1 MKWINTKVE
10 FTWDSKEKRY
20 KEIDVEGYHYSGPI
34 ADCGGF
40 CFVAG
45 TQVTMANNEWKAI
58 EDVVVGDI
66 VLSIDEDTK
75 EILESK
81 VTGIQSPK
89 HDDLVVIKMEN
100 DDFNVECTHD
110 HPFYV
115 QGKGWSSFK
124 PELTITRY
132 GDTFEEVA
140 QLESGDEIIVTSNHV
155 AQLESGDKILANPLL
170 DSLEVK
176 ELTDTTREEP
186 IDTYIIE
193 VENTHTFFA
202 NGLMTHNK
210 GPSLGAGEAV
220 MISGS
225 GNTITSQSQVSLN
238 VGDDVLSAKIL
249 GLPDTDVTSEYL
261 LWEYTGSDITT
272 QVTLATSSV
281 ESVGESSHSMWWSIQ
296 ADNGRSNPLSITTNH
311 TVLTWS
317 GSSYPNTG
325 SWYFEYAGDVVA
337 GMKFLSASMEVIDV
351 TSANWAS
358 SSTSQSFYRSDIEP
372 YDVYF
377 VDGILIHN

>member
-34 ADCGGF
+34 ADCGGGF
-40 CFVAG
+40 CFIAG

-58 EDVVVGDI
+58 EDVVVGDV
-66 VLSIDEDTK
+66 VLSIDENTRD
-75 EILESK
+75 IIESK
-81 VTGIQSPK
+81 VIGLQSPK
-89 HDDLVVIKMEN
+89 HDNLVEIKIEN

-115 QGKGWSSFK
+115 EGKGWSSFK

-140 QLESGDEIIVTSNHV
+140 QLEAGDEILVDPFTYTNKIEGVETS
-155 AQLESGDKILANPLL
+155 EL
-170 DSLEVK
+170 DFLEVK
-176 ELTDTTREEP
+176 ELTDTTHEKP

-193 VENTHTFFA
+193 VENTSTFFA

-210 GPSLGAGEAV
+210 GPSLGSGEAV

-225 GNTITSQSQVSLN
+225 GNTITSQSQASLS
-238 VGDDVLSAKIL
+238 VGDDVLSANIT
-249 GLPDTDVTSEYL
+249 GLPDTDVVSEYL

-272 QVTLATSSV
+272 QITLATSSV
-281 ESVGESSHSMWWSIQ
+281 ESIGESSHSMWWSIQ

-337 GMKFLSASMEVIDV
+337 GMKFLSSSMEVMDV
-351 TSANWAS
+351 TSVNWAS

>member
-20 KEIDVEGYHYSGPI
+20 KEIDVEGYYYSGPI

-40 CFVAG
+40 CFIAG

-58 EDVVVGDI
+58 EDVVVGDV

-81 VTGIQSPK
+81 VTGLKSPK
-89 HDDLVVIKMEN
+89 HNDLVLIKMEN
-100 DDFNVECTHD
+100 DYFNVECTHD

-115 QGKGWSSFK
+115 QDKGWSSFK

-140 QLESGDEIIVTSNHV
+140 QLESGD
-155 AQLESGDKILANPLL
+155 KILVDPFTYTNKIEGVET
-170 DSLEVK
+170 SELEYLIVE

>member
-34 ADCGGF
+34 ADCGGGG
-40 CFVAG
+40 CFIAG
-45 TQVTMANNEWKAI
+45 TQVTMVNNEWKAI
-58 EDVVVGDI
+58 EDVVVGDV
-66 VLSIDEDTK
+66 VLSIDENTRD
-75 EILESK
+75 IIESK
-81 VTGIQSPK
+81 VIGLQSPK
-89 HDDLVVIKMEN
+89 HDNLVEIKIEN

-115 QGKGWSSFK
+115 EGKGWSSFK

-140 QLESGDEIIVTSNHV
+140 QLEAGDEILVDPFTYTNKIEGVETS
-155 AQLESGDKILANPLL
+155 EL
-170 DSLEVK
+170 DFLEVK
-176 ELTDTTREEP
+176 ELTDTTHEKP

-193 VENTHTFFA
+193 VENTSTFFA

-210 GPSLGAGEAV
+210 GPSLGSGEAV

-225 GNTITSQSQVSLN
+225 GNTITSQSQASLS
-238 VGDDVLSAKIL
+238 VGDDVLSANIT
-249 GLPDTDVTSEYL
+249 GLPDTDVVSEYL

-272 QVTLATSSV
+272 QITLATSSV
-281 ESVGESSHSMWWSIQ
+281 ESIGESSHSMWWSIQ

-337 GMKFLSASMEVIDV
+337 GMKFLSSSMEVMDV
-351 TSANWAS
+351 TSVNWAS

>member
-1 MKWINTKVE
+1 VI
-10 FTWDSKEKRY
+10 
-20 KEIDVEGYHYSGPI
+20 G
-34 ADCGGF
+34 
-40 CFVAG
+40 
-45 TQVTMANNEWKAI
+45 
-58 EDVVVGDI
+58 
-66 VLSIDEDTK
+66 L
-75 EILESK
+75 
-81 VTGIQSPK
+81 QSPK
-89 HDDLVVIKMEN
+89 HDNLVEIKIEN

-115 QGKGWSSFK
+115 EGKGWSSFK

-140 QLESGDEIIVTSNHV
+140 QLEAGDEILVDPFTYTNKIEGVETS
-155 AQLESGDKILANPLL
+155 EL
-170 DSLEVK
+170 DFLEVK
-176 ELTDTTREEP
+176 ELTDTTHEKP

-193 VENTHTFFA
+193 VENTSTFFA

-210 GPSLGAGEAV
+210 GPSLGSGEAV

-225 GNTITSQSQVSLN
+225 GNTITSQSQASLS
-238 VGDDVLSAKIL
+238 VGDDVLSANIT
-249 GLPDTDVTSEYL
+249 GLPDTDVVSEYL

-272 QVTLATSSV
+272 QITLATSSV
-281 ESVGESSHSMWWSIQ
+281 ESIGESSHSMWWSIQ

-337 GMKFLSASMEVIDV
+337 GMKFLSSSMEVMDV
-351 TSANWAS
+351 TSVNWAS

>member
-34 ADCGGF
+34 ADCGGGF
-40 CFVAG
+40 CFIAG

-58 EDVVVGDI
+58 EDVVVGDV
-66 VLSIDEDTK
+66 VLSIDENTRD
-75 EILESK
+75 IIESK
-81 VTGIQSPK
+81 VIGLQSPK
-89 HDDLVVIKMEN
+89 HDNLVEIKIEN

-115 QGKGWSSFK
+115 EGKGWSSFK
-124 PELTITRY
+124 PELTKTNY
-132 GDTFEEVA
+132 VDTFEEVA
-140 QLESGDEIIVTSNHV
+140 QLEAGDEILVDPFTYTNKIEGVETS
-155 AQLESGDKILANPLL
+155 EL
-170 DSLEVK
+170 DFLEVK
-176 ELTDTTREEP
+176 ELTDTTHEKP

-193 VENTHTFFA
+193 VENTSTFFA

-210 GPSLGAGEAV
+210 GPSLGSGEAV

-225 GNTITSQSQVSLN
+225 GNTITSQSQASLS
-238 VGDDVLSAKIL
+238 VGDDVLSANIT
-249 GLPDTDVTSEYL
+249 GLPDTDVVSEYL

-272 QVTLATSSV
+272 QITLATSSV
-281 ESVGESSHSMWWSIQ
+281 ESIGESSHSMWWSIQ

-337 GMKFLSASMEVIDV
+337 GMKFLSSSMEVMDV
-351 TSANWAS
+351 TSVNWAS

>member
-34 ADCGGF
+34 ADCGGGF
-40 CFVAG
+40 CFIAG

-58 EDVVVGDI
+58 EDVVVGDV
-66 VLSIDEDTK
+66 VLSIDENTRD
-75 EILESK
+75 IIESK
-81 VTGIQSPK
+81 VIGLQSPK
-89 HDDLVVIKMEN
+89 HDNLVEIKIEN

-140 QLESGDEIIVTSNHV
+140 QLEAGDEILVDPFTYTNKIEGVETS
-155 AQLESGDKILANPLL
+155 EL
-170 DSLEVK
+170 DFLEVK
-176 ELTDTTREEP
+176 ELTDTTHEKP

-193 VENTHTFFA
+193 VENTSTFFA

-210 GPSLGAGEAV
+210 GPSLGSGEAV

-225 GNTITSQSQVSLN
+225 GNTITSQSQASLS
-238 VGDDVLSAKIL
+238 VGDDVLSANIT
-249 GLPDTDVTSEYL
+249 GLPDTDVVSEYL

-272 QVTLATSSV
+272 QITLATSSV
-281 ESVGESSHSMWWSIQ
+281 ESIGESSHSMWWSIQ

-337 GMKFLSASMEVIDV
+337 GMKFLSSSMEVMDV
-351 TSANWAS
+351 TSVNWAS

>member
-1 MKWINTKVE
+1 MTWINTKTIFVWNKTKHKYE
-10 FTWDSKEKRY
+10 
-20 KEIDVEGYHYSGPI
+20 EIYNEGFDYEGPM
-34 ADCGGF
+34 AHCL

-58 EDVVVGDI
+58 EDVVVGDV

-81 VTGIQSPK
+81 VTGIKSPK

-132 GDTFEEVA
+132 GDTFEEVS
-140 QLESGDEIIVTSNHV
+140 QLESGDEILVDPFTYTNKMEGIETS
-155 AQLESGDKILANPLL
+155 EL
-170 DSLEVK
+170 DFLEVK

-210 GPSLGAGEAV
+210 GFESIGAGESV
-220 MISGS
+220 MTSGS
-225 GNTITSQSQVSLN
+225 MGTTFTTQSMLQ
-238 VGDDVLSAKIL
+238 VGDKVISATIA
-249 GLPDTDVTSEYL
+249 GLPDSDLASEYL
-261 LWEYTGSDITT
+261 LWEYTGSDITS
-272 QVTLATSSV
+272 QVTMTTSSV
-281 ESVGESSHSMWWSIQ
+281 VAVGSGSYERWCLVDT
-296 ADNGRSNPLSITTNH
+296 ANGKDNPLTITPNH
-311 TVLTWS
+311 TVLAWS
-317 GSSYPNTG
+317 GSYDDYPNSG
-325 SWYFEYAGDVVA
+325 SWYFEYAGDLAPGHHKV
-337 GMKFLSASMEVIDV
+337 LSSSMEVINV
-351 TSANWAS
+351 TSFQFAS
-358 SSTSQSFYRSDIEP
+358 SSVSKSFHRADTEP
-372 YDVYF
+372 RDVYF
-377 VDGILIHN
+377 VDGVLVHS

>member
-34 ADCGGF
+34 ADCGGGG
-40 CFVAG
+40 CFIAG
-45 TQVTMANNEWKAI
+45 TQVTMVNNEWKVI
-58 EDVVVGDI
+58 EDVVVGDV
-66 VLSIDEDTK
+66 VLSIDEDNR

-81 VTGIQSPK
+81 VTGLKSPK

-115 QGKGWSSFK
+115 EGKGWSSFK
-124 PELTITRY
+124 PELTKTNY
-132 GDTFEEVA
+132 VDTFEEVA
-140 QLESGDEIIVTSNHV
+140 QLEAGDEILVDPFTYTNKIEGVETSN
-155 AQLESGDKILANPLL
+155 L
-170 DSLEVK
+170 DFLEVK

-193 VENTHTFFA
+193 VENTSTFFV

-210 GPSLGAGEAV
+210 GPSLGSGEAV

-225 GNTITSQSQVSLN
+225 GNTITSQSQATLS
-238 VGDDVLSAKIL
+238 VGDDVLSANIT
-249 GLPDTDVTSEYL
+249 GLPDSDVVSEYL

-281 ESVGESSHSMWWSIQ
+281 ESIGESSHSMWWSIQ

-325 SWYFEYAGDVVA
+325 SWYFEYAGDVEA
-337 GMKFLSASMEVIDV
+337 GMKFLSSSMEVIDV

-358 SSTSQSFYRSDIEP
+358 SSESQSFYRSDIEP

>member
-34 ADCGGF
+34 ADCGGGF
-40 CFVAG
+40 CFIAG

-58 EDVVVGDI
+58 EDVVVGDV
-66 VLSIDEDTK
+66 VLSIDEDTRD
-75 EILESK
+75 IIESK
-81 VTGIQSPK
+81 VIGLQSPK
-89 HDDLVVIKMEN
+89 HDNLVEIKIEN

-115 QGKGWSSFK
+115 EGKGWSSFK

-140 QLESGDEIIVTSNHV
+140 QLEAGDEILVDPFTYTNKIEGVETS
-155 AQLESGDKILANPLL
+155 EL
-170 DSLEVK
+170 DFLEVK
-176 ELTDTTREEP
+176 ELTDTTHEKP

-193 VENTHTFFA
+193 VENTSTFFA

-210 GPSLGAGEAV
+210 GPSLGSGEAV

-225 GNTITSQSQVSLN
+225 GNTITSQSQASLS
-238 VGDDVLSAKIL
+238 VGDDVLSANIT
-249 GLPDTDVTSEYL
+249 GLPDTDVVSEYL

-272 QVTLATSSV
+272 QITLATSSV
-281 ESVGESSHSMWWSIQ
+281 ESIGESSHSMWWSIQ

-337 GMKFLSASMEVIDV
+337 GMKFLSSSMEVMDV
-351 TSANWAS
+351 TSVNWAS

>member
-34 ADCGGF
+34 ADCGGGF
-40 CFVAG
+40 CFIAG

-58 EDVVVGDI
+58 EDVVVGDV
-66 VLSIDEDTK
+66 VLSIDENTRD
-75 EILESK
+75 IIESK
-81 VTGIQSPK
+81 VIGLQSPK
-89 HDDLVVIKMEN
+89 HDNLVEIKMEN

-115 QGKGWSSFK
+115 EGKGWSSFK

-140 QLESGDEIIVTSNHV
+140 QLEAGDEILVDPFTYTNKIEGVETS
-155 AQLESGDKILANPLL
+155 EL
-170 DSLEVK
+170 DFLEVK
-176 ELTDTTREEP
+176 ELTDTTHEKP

-193 VENTHTFFA
+193 VENTSTFFA

-210 GPSLGAGEAV
+210 GPSLGSGEAV

-225 GNTITSQSQVSLN
+225 GNTITSQSQASLS
-238 VGDDVLSAKIL
+238 VGDDVLSANIT
-249 GLPDTDVTSEYL
+249 GLPDTDVVSEYL

-272 QVTLATSSV
+272 QITLATSSV
-281 ESVGESSHSMWWSIQ
+281 ESIGESSHSMWWSIQ

-337 GMKFLSASMEVIDV
+337 GMKFLSSSMEVMDV
-351 TSANWAS
+351 TSVNWAS

>member
-75 EILESK
+75 EIVESK
-81 VTGIQSPK
+81 VTGILSPK
-89 HDDLVVIKMEN
+89 HDDLVMIKMEN

-140 QLESGDEIIVTSNHV
+140 QLEAGDEILVDPFTYTNKIEGVETSN
-155 AQLESGDKILANPLL
+155 L
-170 DSLEVK
+170 DFLEVK
-176 ELTDTTREEP
+176 ELIDTTREKP

-193 VENTHTFFA
+193 VENTSTFFA

-210 GPSLGAGEAV
+210 GPSLGSGEAV

-225 GNTITSQSQVSLN
+225 GNTITSQSQASLS
-238 VGDDVLSAKIL
+238 VGDDVLSANIT
-249 GLPDTDVTSEYL
+249 GLPDTDVVSEYL

-281 ESVGESSHSMWWSIQ
+281 ESIGESSHSMWWSIQ

-337 GMKFLSASMEVIDV
+337 GMKFLSSSMEVIDV